1 MPYAQGVFP
10 RISTQ
15 ALISA
20 LTRITSHHLGHDS
33 RTSIPL
39 PPFKIAPLS
48 SLPFFSPPPPPPPP
62 FFILTAILNN
72 RPGTHFKKKKK
83 NKVFQFLFLQEFWF
97 ENLATNFWP
106 KSVHASHC
114 FILREGYLFYLFP
127 IFKTF
132 FRKFFLIHI
141 ISKSNHEFPILK
153 SHVTFRV

>member
-39 PPFKIAPLS
+39 PPPS
-48 SLPFFSPPPPPPPP
+48 PP

-97 ENLATNFWP
+97 ENLATNF
-106 KSVHASHC
+106 
-114 FILREGYLFYLFP
+114 
-127 IFKTF
+127 
-132 FRKFFLIHI
+132 
-141 ISKSNHEFPILK
+141 
-153 SHVTFRV
+153 